1 MPGRR
6 SDHTPG
12 PQNIDARSWGFV
24 ARATVRKFADDGGGD
39 IAAALT
45 FHAILA
51 IVPSLLVG
59 VSVVSLLGS
68 GSTPVTFALEIV
80 RAVAPADT
88 AATIGEAVD
97 ALADSALGGL
107 ALVLGAGLTI
117 WAIARYIAVLGR
129 GMNRVYEVEE
139 GRSPWALKSMQVG
152 VALVVIVAT
161 AVAVAVVAA
170 SASVASAVGEQLGLG
185 DAGLTAWRIVRWPIL
200 AAIVIA
206 TVAFLYDRAPNIRHP
221 RFRWLSW
228 GAALTI
234 IVLAVAS
241 LAFGFWVSS
250 IADYERVYG
259 PLAGIIVVLL
269 WLWIANLALVLGVE
283 FDATLERARELEAGE
298 PAEAR
303 PRLPVRDR
311 SRIVRKQA
319 RRSAEVAEARRL
331 RERR

>member
-1 MPGRR
+1 MSRT
-6 SDHTPG
+6 SMHSTPG
-12 PQNIDARSWGFV
+12 PQDIGARSWGFV

-51 IVPSLLVG
+51 LVPSLLVG
-59 VSVVSLLGS
+59 VSVISLLGS
-68 GSTPVTFALEIV
+68 DSTAVTFALEIV

-88 AATIGEAVD
+88 AETFADAVD
-97 ALADSALGGL
+97 ALTESALGGPVL
-107 ALVLGAGLTI
+107 ILGAGLMI
-117 WAIARYIAVLGR
+117 WAIARYVAVLGR

-139 GRSPWALKSMQVG
+139 GRSPWAIKSMQVG
-152 VALVVIVAT
+152 VALVVIAAT
-161 AVAVAVVAA
+161 GAAVAVSAA
-170 SASVASAVGEQLGLG
+170 SVSVASAIGEQLGVG
-185 DAGLTAWRIVRWPIL
+185 DTGLAVWRIVRWPIVV
-200 AAIVIA
+200 AIVVA

-228 GAALTI
+228 GAAVAI
-234 IVLAVAS
+234 VVLALAS
-241 LAFGFWVSS
+241 LAFGFWVAS

-259 PLAGIIVVLL
+259 QLGGVIVLLL
-269 WLWIANLALVLGVE
+269 WLWIANLALMLGVE
-283 FDATLERARELEAGE
+283 FDAALERARELRAGQ

-319 RRSAEVAEARRL
+319 RRSAEIGEARRL
-331 RERR
+331 RDPR

>member
-1 MPGRR
+1 MTNRR
-6 SDHTPG
+6 SGSPG
-12 PQNIDARSWGFV
+12 PQNIGARAWGFV

-45 FHAILA
+45 FHASLA
-51 IVPSLLVG
+51 LVPSLLVG
-59 VSVVSLLGS
+59 VSVISLLGTD
-68 GSTPVTFALEIV
+68 STAVAFALEIV
-80 RAVAPADT
+80 RAVAPEDT
-88 AATIGEAVD
+88 AATIGRAVD
-97 ALADSALGGL
+97 SLAESALGGPV
-107 ALVLGAGLTI
+107 LVLAAGLTI

-139 GRSPWALKSMQVG
+139 GRSPWALKSMQIGVAIVVILASAASVG
-152 VALVVIVAT
+152 VA
-161 AVAVAVVAA
+161 AA
-170 SASVASAVGEQLGLG
+170 SASVAAAIGAELGVGE
-185 DAGLTAWRIVRWPIL
+185 AGLTAWRIVRWPIL
-200 AAIVIA
+200 VAIVIA

-228 GAALTI
+228 GASLAI
-234 IVLAVAS
+234 AVLALAS
-241 LAFGFWVSS
+241 LAFGFWVSG

-259 PLAGIIVVLL
+259 PLAGIIVLLL

-283 FDATLERARELEAGE
+283 FDATLERARELQEGE

-319 RRSAEVAEARRL
+319 RRSTEIAEARRL
-331 RERR
+331 RDHP